1 MKGGKDSFGRN
12 LRGVGGFRE
21 DEERKK
27 KVVRLR
33 IYAVLG
39 VIFLLVAAWFLFSG
53 EPAPEQSVPA
63 ESEIKEEVPPV
74 PPEKK
79 EEVRRRNIYDRN
91 LRELAISFKVDSIY
105 VKPLEFDNIE
115 RTVALLAETLSLE
128 EKDVLEELKAQ
139 RTYKWVVK
147 NISPEKAT
155 SVAALNLPGVYFYEQ
170 EQRFA
175 PNRANTAHIVG
186 EVKDGH
192 GLSGIELFY
201 DNLLLGGAMEPEAV
215 TAGGKGKGLVLT
227 LDAGIQQLMEQEMT
241 ELLNELKANDPA
253 GEDLSGVSALVM
265 DAAGGEILS
274 YVRLPAFGG
283 LQAGSA
289 NGQERE
295 ERMFAGTI
303 NPGPLALLFKA
314 AADLEQ
320 GQAEAA
326 AVEEVTPENIKPL
339 EPRLMKKMREVKAAK
354 QGPAAQAKSPW
365 VALPD
370 GTYATEWLA
379 ALLARQ
385 QATEGGTN
393 DFSAFGKIVGR
404 AGPCTVDLPGDNGGR
419 DTGIG
424 LLCGFAALVNGGTGV
439 SPHFLKATLAA
450 DGKTEEWPWPQQENK
465 VIGPETSR
473 DLVLFLR
480 ERSRAAGQLFFA
492 EILQPAVALPDQT
505 AGVEPAQPAP
515 AEAPPQAAAAASAA
529 DKAKQDEGSKPEV
542 KVLPHCDVLAL
553 AAVPL
558 ANPELVMLIVVDD
571 APIDLT
577 KSSAVRQH
585 AESLLQAAL
594 KLHRQKAAG
603 NGAAESI
610 SRQEIFQRWLMKNKL
625 MGFDVTAAG
634 KVDAEKMID
643 VRGMSI
649 RKAMQE
655 LNRFDVKVVIEGSG
669 IVKKQHPVPGSK
681 VAEGSLV
688 VLKAEAK
695 R

>member
-39 VIFLLVAAWFLFSG
+39 VMFLLVGSWFLFSG
-53 EPAPEQSVPA
+53 EPAPEPTEPA
-63 ESEIKEEVPPV
+63 ESEIKEEAPPV

-115 RTVALLAETLSLE
+115 RTVALLAETLSLD

-192 GLSGIELFY
+192 GLSGVELFY
-201 DNLLLGGAMEPEAV
+201 DNLLLGGSMAPEAAM
-215 TAGGKGKGLVLT
+215 AGGSGKGLVLT
-227 LDAGIQQLMEQEMT
+227 LDAGIQLLMEQEMT
-241 ELLNELKANDPA
+241 ELLNDLKANSSA
-253 GEDLSGVSALVM
+253 GEDMSGVSALLM

-274 YVRLPAFGG
+274 YVRLPVFGA
-283 LQAGSA
+283 LQAGAAS
-289 NGQERE
+289 GMERE
-295 ERMFAGTI
+295 ERMFAGAI
-303 NPGPLALLFKA
+303 NPGPLALIFKA

-320 GQAEAA
+320 GQAET
-326 AVEEVTPENIKPL
+326 AVEEATPENIKPL
-339 EPRLMKKMREVKAAK
+339 EPRLMKKMGEVKAPK

-365 VALPD
+365 VQLPD

-385 QATEGGTN
+385 QAAEGGTN

-404 AGPCTVDLPGDNGGR
+404 AGPCTVDLPGANGGR

-450 DGKTEEWPWPQQENK
+450 DGKTEEWPWPLHENK

-480 ERSRAAGQLFFA
+480 EKSRAAGQLFFA
-492 EILQPAVALPDQT
+492 EILQPAVTLP
-505 AGVEPAQPAP
+505 E
-515 AEAPPQAAAAASAA
+515 QAAAVEPPAQGVETPVQGVKAESGA
-529 DKAKQDEGSKPEV
+529 DKGQQAEASKPEEV
-542 KVLPHCDVLAL
+542 KVLNHCDVLAL
-553 AAVPL
+553 AAAPL
-558 ANPELVMLIVVDD
+558 ANPELVLLVVVDD
-571 APIDLT
+571 ASIDLT

-625 MGFDVTAAG
+625 MGFDVTATG

-649 RKAMQE
+649 RKALQE
-655 LNRFDVKVVIEGSG
+655 LNLFDVKVVVEGSG
-669 IVKKQHPVPGSK
+669 IVKKQHPLPGGK
-681 VAEGSLV
+681 VAAGSLV
-688 VLKAEAK
+688 VLKAEPK

>member
-1 MKGGKDSFGRN
+1 MKGGKDSFGSN

-39 VIFLLVAAWFLFSG
+39 VMFLLVGSWFLFSG
-53 EPAPEQSVPA
+53 EPAPEPSEPA
-63 ESEIKEEVPPV
+63 ESEIKEEAPPV

-115 RTVALLAETLSLE
+115 RTVALLAETLSLD

-192 GLSGIELFY
+192 GLSGVELFY
-201 DNLLLGGAMEPEAV
+201 DNLLLGGSMTPEAA
-215 TAGGKGKGLVLT
+215 TAGGKGLVLT
-227 LDAGIQQLMEQEMT
+227 LDAGIQLLMEQEMT
-241 ELLNELKANDPA
+241 ELLNDLKANSSA
-253 GEDLSGVSALVM
+253 GEDMAGVSALLM

-274 YVRLPAFGG
+274 YVRLPVFGA
-283 LQAGSA
+283 LQAGAAS
-289 NGQERE
+289 GMERE
-295 ERMFAGTI
+295 ERMFAGAI
-303 NPGPLALLFKA
+303 NPGPLALIFKA

-320 GQAEAA
+320 GQAET
-326 AVEEVTPENIKPL
+326 AVEEETPENIKPL
-339 EPRLMKKMREVKAAK
+339 EPRMMKKMREVKAPK
-354 QGPAAQAKSPW
+354 QGPAAQSKSPW
-365 VALPD
+365 VQLPD

-379 ALLARQ
+379 ALLAKQ
-385 QATEGGTN
+385 QAAEGGTH

-404 AGPCTVDLPGDNGGR
+404 AGPCTVDLPGENGGR

-450 DGKTEEWPWPQQENK
+450 DGKTEEWPWPLQENK

-480 ERSRAAGQLFFA
+480 EKSRAAGQLFFA
-492 EILQPAVALPDQT
+492 EILQPAVTPPD
-505 AGVEPAQPAP
+505 
-515 AEAPPQAAAAASAA
+515 QAAAVEPPAQGVEAPVQDIKAESGA
-529 DKAKQDEGSKPEV
+529 DKGQQAEGSKPEEV
-542 KVLPHCDVLAL
+542 KVLNHCDVLAL

-558 ANPELVMLIVVDD
+558 ANPELVLLVVVDD

-625 MGFDVTAAG
+625 MGFDVTATG

-649 RKAMQE
+649 RKALQE
-655 LNRFDVKVVIEGSG
+655 LNLFDVKVVVEGSG
-669 IVKKQHPVPGSK
+669 IVKKQHPVPGGK
-681 VAEGSLV
+681 VAAGSLV
-688 VLKAEAK
+688 VLKAEPK